1 VNKQKVR
8 MMVARYGASIEPIER
23 LMNRFNQYLFS
34 EAAPHTMEQKEN
46 IMAKSWVS
54 AAEDVRADIQY
65 VTYPDGMIRAEDVLI
80 KHAELVREA
89 VEDAADANP
98 EDVGLAVL
106 GSTMMVLEKQFN
118 RGILDVFQYHV
129 LMMQTFDNYETD

>member
-1 VNKQKVR
+1 
-8 MMVARYGASIEPIER
+8 MMVVRYGAGIEPIEN
-23 LMNRFNQYLFS
+23 LMKRFNKYLFS
-34 EAAPHTMEQKEN
+34 EAAPHTLFMFDQ
-46 IMAKSWVS
+46 IMAKSWVA

-65 VTYPDGMIRAEDVLI
+65 VTYPDGMIRAEDVLV

-106 GSTMMVLEKQFN
+106 DSTMMALEKQFS
-118 RGILDVFQYHV
+118 RGMLDVFQYHV
-129 LMMQTFDNYETD
+129 LMMQAFDKYETD